1 MEVFFLAAFIA
12 GILTFLAPC
21 TFPLIPAYLG
31 FISGVPSA
39 ELQDPSKAK
48 AVRWKI
54 FSNGVF
60 YVLGFSLIFILFGV
74 AAGFLSKV
82 LLFRTILNSVGGIF
96 LIIFGLLLLGVLNL
110 PFFTKERQI
119 PIPQIFRKP
128 GKTSSFFVGSI
139 FALGWS
145 PCVGPLLGS
154 IFLLASTQGTVLQGA
169 SLLGTFSLGL
179 AIPFLLVA
187 LLIGHAVKWFSKFQ
201 KPIKVL
207 NVIGGILLIAL
218 GGLLVTNNFTAVF
231 NSLIGYFYQFDFF
244 KNLTEGFF

>member
-1 MEVFFLAAFIA
+1 MEALFLAAFIA

-31 FISGVPSA
+31 FISGVPSS
-39 ELQDPSKAK
+39 ELQDPEKAK
-48 AVRWKI
+48 SVRWKV

-82 LLFRTILNSVGGIF
+82 LIFRVILNKVGGIF
-96 LIIFGLLLLGVLNL
+96 LIVFGLILLGILNL
-110 PFFTKERQI
+110 PFFTKERQL

-145 PCVGPLLGS
+145 PCIGPLLGS
-154 IFLLASTQGTVLQGA
+154 ILLLASTQGNVIQGA

-187 LLIGHAVKWFSKFQ
+187 LLIGQAFRWVSKFQ
-201 KPIKVL
+201 KAIKVL
-207 NVIGGILLIAL
+207 NIIGGVTLIAL
-218 GGLLVTNNFTAVF
+218 GGLLLTDNFTAVF

-244 KNLTEGFF
+244 QNLIEGYF